1 MKENEAK
8 SPALGFENSFILL
21 SIQFSDSSKTLTDLK
36 QSNLS
41 LKTVITKFFKREKQ
55 RRTKEE
61 RVKRVRRVRQEFGYS
76 WVCLVKLNYYLSSL
90 GLIWSRPNYIGWI
103 LSPLLRTERNH

>member
-61 RVKRVRRVRQEFGYS
+61 RVKRVRRVRQEFGS
-76 WVCLVKLNYYLSSL
+76 NWVC
-90 GLIWSRPNYIGWI
+90 
-103 LSPLLRTERNH
+103 